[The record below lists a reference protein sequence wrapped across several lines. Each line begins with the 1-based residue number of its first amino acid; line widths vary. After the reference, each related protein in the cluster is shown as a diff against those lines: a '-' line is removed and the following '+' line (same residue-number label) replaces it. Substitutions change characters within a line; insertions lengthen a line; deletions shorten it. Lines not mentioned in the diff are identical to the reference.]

1 MMLKQIQHIFIL
13 LLLLDPDMHTIRKP
27 NKQAN

>member
-1 MMLKQIQHIFIL
+1 MMLKQIQYIFIL
-13 LLLLDPDMHTIRKP
+13 LLLLDSHMHTIRKP